1 MLIGHL
7 AGLQLAELWSLRD
20 DTFLHPDGEAS
31 DPTCPVVL
39 DTRWGELRL
48 DAPGPAVREAL
59 RRMRTGPVSLRNV
72 VADFPDSGVAEPG
85 RPLSPEA
92 AELLAALGRIR
103 HVVVRTL
110 AVGSIPLLS
119 VVPLSPRAEFA
130 PQPLPAHLPARLS
143 RFTVLRYAEGVLRL
157 ESPLSHHRAELL
169 RPEASVLLARLCG
182 TPRDTAAAAPSEE
195 RGLPAVPEAVVDTAL
210 SYLTAAGLA
219 VLAETGHDGG
229 PGSAPR
235 FGEDHDPALL
245 TWSPDDLLL
254 HSRSRLGRHDG
265 DIGATF
271 EHAARLPAEPVV
283 KATHGTRII
292 PLPRPELD
300 ELARSGPAFSTVM
313 ERGPSLPVGNG
324 ELTRDQV
331 GSLLYQTARVR
342 ALAAPGRGT
351 PDDYLHSER
360 PYSSLGNTYALELY
374 LLFPPERRNVWPAP
388 GAYHYDPAAHAL
400 EKIDEVPEALAEL
413 AVIAQAGGQL
423 TDPPELLITITARFR
438 RASGKFSGIAYA
450 SVLKDV
456 GALQQTLS
464 LVATALGLGSC
475 ALAIGDADAAAR
487 ALGLDWRTESS
498 VGEFLIGA
506 PAPAPAGTSTN
517 AAQQPPSAVPGP

>member
-1 MLIGHL
+1 MLIGHY
-7 AGLQLAELWSLRD
+7 AGLQLTELWSLRG
-20 DTFLHPDGEAS
+20 DTFLYLDCDPS
-31 DPTCPVVL
+31 DPRCPVVL

-48 DAPGPAVREAL
+48 DAAGPAVREAL
-59 RRMRTGPVSLRNV
+59 RRMRTGPVSLHNV
-72 VADFPDSGVAEPG
+72 VADFPESGVAEPG
-85 RPLSPEA
+85 RALSPEA
-92 AELLAALGRIR
+92 TELLAVLRRIQ

-110 AVGSIPLLS
+110 AVGSFPLMS
-119 VVPLSPRAEFA
+119 VVPLSPQAGFA
-130 PQPLPAHLPARLS
+130 PRPMPRNLPARLS
-143 RFTVLRYAEGVLRL
+143 RFTVLRHAHGTLCL

-182 TPRDTAAAAPSEE
+182 TPLDAPAATPPEPWGPPA
-195 RGLPAVPEAVVDTAL
+195 LPDGVVDTAL

-219 VLAETGHDGG
+219 VPAETGPGG
-229 PGSAPR
+229 GLGTPPR

-245 TWSPDDLLL
+245 AWSPDDLLL

-265 DIGATF
+265 DVGATF
-271 EHAARLPAEPVV
+271 AHAARLPAEPVV
-283 KATHGTRII
+283 KAAHSAQAI

-300 ELARSGPAFSTVM
+300 ELARTGPAHSTVM
-313 ERGPSLPVGNG
+313 ERGPSLPIGAG
-324 ELTRDQV
+324 ELTRDQI
-331 GSLLYQTARVR
+331 GSLLYQAARVR
-342 ALAAPGRGT
+342 SVFAAGRGA
-351 PDDYLHSER
+351 PDGYLHSER
-360 PYSSLGNTYALELY
+360 PYSSLGDTYALELY
-374 LLFPPERRNVWPAP
+374 LLFPPKRKNVWPAP

-413 AVIAQAGGQL
+413 AVIAQSEAQL
-423 TDPPELLITITARFR
+423 ADPPELLITITARFR

-464 LVATALGLGSC
+464 LVATALGLGSR

-506 PAPAPAGTSTN
+506 CVPAGSGAVSN
-517 AAQQPPSAVPGP
+517 AT

>member
-7 AGLQLAELWSLRD
+7 AGLQLTELWSLRD
-20 DTFLHPDGEAS
+20 DTFVHFDCAPSA
-31 DPTCPVVL
+31 PPCPVVL

-48 DAPGPAVREAL
+48 DTPGPAVREAL

-72 VADFPDSGVAEPG
+72 VADFPESGRAAPG
-85 RPLSPEA
+85 QALSTEA
-92 AELLAALGRIR
+92 SELLAVLDRIR

-110 AVGSIPLLS
+110 AVGSVPLLS
-119 VVPLSPRAEFA
+119 VVPLSSQAGFA
-130 PQPLPAHLPARLS
+130 PQPLSPRRPARLS
-143 RFTVLRYAEGVLRL
+143 RFTVLRYARGALCL

-182 TPRDTAAAAPSEE
+182 TPVNAA
-195 RGLPAVPEAVVDTAL
+195 AVPEEWGPAALPDAVVDTAL
-210 SYLTAAGLA
+210 SYLAAAGLA
-219 VLAETGHDGG
+219 VLAETGGG
-229 PGSAPR
+229 PGAPPR

-245 TWSPDDLLL
+245 AWSPDDLLL

-265 DIGATF
+265 DVGATF

-283 KATHGTRII
+283 KPSHGTRRTL
-292 PLPRPELD
+292 PLPRPEPD
-300 ELARSGPAFSTVM
+300 GAGRDGTAFSTVL
-313 ERGPSLPVGNG
+313 ERGPSLPVGAG
-324 ELTRDQV
+324 ELTRDQI
-331 GSLLYQTARVR
+331 GSLLYQAARVR
-342 ALAAPGRGT
+342 SVFAPGRGA
-351 PDDYLHSER
+351 PEGYLHSER
-360 PYSSLGNTYALELY
+360 PYSSLGDTYALELY
-374 LLFPPERRNVWPAP
+374 LLFPPERKNVWPAP

-400 EKIDEVPEALAEL
+400 EKMDEVPEALAEL
-413 AVIAQAGGQL
+413 AVLAQAEGQL
-423 TDPPELLITITARFR
+423 ADPPELLITITARFG
-438 RASGKFSGIAYA
+438 RASGRFSGIAYA

-506 PAPAPAGTSTN
+506 PVPAGT
-517 AAQQPPSAVPGP
+517 AAEPGTA

>member
-7 AGLQLAELWSLRD
+7 AGLQLTELWSLRD
-20 DTFLHPDGEAS
+20 DAFPHLDWDAS
-31 DPTCPVVL
+31 DPPCPVVL

-72 VADFPDSGVAEPG
+72 VADFPQSGVAEPD
-85 RPLSPEA
+85 PALSPEA
-92 AELLAALGRIR
+92 AELLAVLRRIQ

-110 AVGSIPLLS
+110 AVGSVPLLS
-119 VVPLSPRAEFA
+119 VVPLSPQAGFA
-130 PQPLPAHLPARLS
+130 PRPLPRNLPARLS
-143 RFTVLRYAEGVLRL
+143 RFTVLRYAQGTLRL

-169 RPEASVLLARLCG
+169 CPEASVLLARLCG
-182 TPRDTAAAAPSEE
+182 TSRDAAGAAPPEE
-195 RGLPAVPEAVVDTAL
+195 WDLPALPDDVVDTAL
-210 SYLTAAGLA
+210 SYLTAVGLA
-219 VLAETGHDGG
+219 ILAETGHDGG
-229 PGSAPR
+229 PGTPPR

-265 DIGATF
+265 DVGATF

-283 KATHGTRII
+283 KATHGARTI

-300 ELARSGPAFSTVM
+300 GLGRNGPTFSAVM
-313 ERGPSLPVGNG
+313 ERGPSLPVGAG
-324 ELTRDQV
+324 ELTRDQIA
-331 GSLLYQTARVR
+331 SLLYQAARIRSLV
-342 ALAAPGRGT
+342 APGHAAPDG
-351 PDDYLHSER
+351 YLHSER
-360 PYSSLGNTYALELY
+360 PYSSLGDTYALELY
-374 LLFPPERRNVWPAP
+374 LLFPPERKNVWPTP

-413 AVIAQAGGQL
+413 AVIAQAEGQL
-423 TDPPELLITITARFR
+423 ADPPELLITITARFR

-506 PAPAPAGTSTN
+506 PAPAAAG
-517 AAQQPPSAVPGP
+517 AGPNTV

>member
-7 AGLQLAELWSLRD
+7 AGLQLTELWSLRD
-20 DTFLHPDGEAS
+20 DTFPHLDCDPS
-31 DPTCPVVL
+31 DPPCPVVL

-48 DAPGPAVREAL
+48 DAAGPAVREAL

-72 VADFPDSGVAEPG
+72 VADFPENGVAEPG
-85 RPLSPEA
+85 RALSPEA
-92 AELLAALGRIR
+92 AELVAVLDRIQ

-119 VVPLSPRAEFA
+119 VVPLSLQAGFA
-130 PQPLPAHLPARLS
+130 PRPVPRNLPARLS
-143 RFTVLRYAEGVLRL
+143 RFTVLRHAQGTLRL

-182 TPRDTAAAAPSEE
+182 TPADAAAAAPPGEW
-195 RGLPAVPEAVVDTAL
+195 GLPALPDAVVDTAL
-210 SYLTAAGLA
+210 SYLSAAGLA
-219 VLAETGHDGG
+219 VLAETGPGG
-229 PGSAPR
+229 PGAPPR
-235 FGEDHDPALL
+235 FDEDHDPALL
-245 TWSPDDLLL
+245 AWSPDDLLL

-265 DIGATF
+265 DVGATF

-283 KATHGTRII
+283 KAAHASRTI
-292 PLPRPELD
+292 PLPRPEPD
-300 ELARSGPAFSTVM
+300 ELARTGPAFSAVM
-313 ERGPSLPVGNG
+313 ERGPSLPVGAG
-324 ELTRDQV
+324 ELTREQI
-331 GSLLYQTARVR
+331 GSLLYQAARVR
-342 ALAAPGRGT
+342 SVFAAGREA
-351 PDDYLHSER
+351 PDGYLYSER
-360 PYSSLGNTYALELY
+360 PYASLGDTYALELY
-374 LLFPPERRNVWPAP
+374 LLFPSERKNVWPAP
-388 GAYHYDPAAHAL
+388 GAYHYDPVAHAL
-400 EKIDEVPEALAEL
+400 ERIDEVPEALAEL
-413 AVIAQAGGQL
+413 AVVAQAEARL
-423 TDPPELLITITARFR
+423 AALPELLITITARFR

-475 ALAIGDADAAAR
+475 ALAMGDADAAAR

-506 PAPAPAGTSTN
+506 PVPAGAGAGRN
-517 AAQQPPSAVPGP
+517 AA